1 MRRNVMYSF
10 KYQGIGESGK
20 VHTLK
25 VNVESLYVTCVY
37 DNINNSLEYELDEF
51 CELSKDYNNNYGSG
65 KKYLERK
72 VFQKVP
78 AYLLAQEN
86 FVELF
91 RTFMRHTYLIF
102 HVNLPEEKKPEDYY
116 SLEIKVSKN
125 IEHLLNDSSKKTI
138 ISDFLH
144 LDWTGDM
151 SIQPQFFFIPKS
163 LLEEKD
169 NLDDLYSLRLLYK
182 FLLITNNKISFE
194 TYFVPITVPEIPWY
208 KNIKSL
214 STWRKIVKSINKQ
227 IKDMTEDK

>member
-1 MRRNVMYSF
+1 MYSF

-102 HVNLPEEKKPEDYY
+102 HVNLPEEKKTEDYY